1 MKNEQEKQ
9 TNIFI
14 LISKMN
20 YDKNVLLNFYISM
33 EHK

>member
-1 MKNEQEKQ
+1 MKNEPKKQ
-9 TNIFI
+9 TNAFI

-20 YDKNVLLNFYISM
+20 YDKNVLLNFNISM